1 MDGPGYGSAER
12 LLPVRSGQQI
22 PKRFSLA
29 ASTLEPSFSTGFR
42 SRIGVRSIASRSRTR
57 IRVPCMTRI
66 CTRWRP
72 IGFGRSADRV
82 LNTPVSGLAGLSLG
96 CTTSTSRR
104 ARSSHV
110 STRTSTGF
118 EVAQS
123 LAEPLVE
130 DQPGVWSTFVSLF
143 RRGFR
148 IEQRRLDP
156 ADWRQ
161 LILSIAHLILHSAK
175 RGRLSS
181 AGTTA

>member
-1 MDGPGYGSAER
+1 MHDQHVAPRTVQPCEHEDLGP
-12 LLPVRSGQQI
+12 
-22 PKRFSLA
+22 
-29 ASTLEPSFSTGFR
+29 
-42 SRIGVRSIASRSRTR
+42 
-57 IRVPCMTRI
+57 
-66 CTRWRP
+66 
-72 IGFGRSADRV
+72 
-82 LNTPVSGLAGLSLG
+82 
-96 CTTSTSRR
+96 
-104 ARSSHV
+104 H
-110 STRTSTGF
+110 F

-161 LILSIAHLILHSAK
+161 LILSIAQLILHGAK

-181 AGTTA
+181 AGATP